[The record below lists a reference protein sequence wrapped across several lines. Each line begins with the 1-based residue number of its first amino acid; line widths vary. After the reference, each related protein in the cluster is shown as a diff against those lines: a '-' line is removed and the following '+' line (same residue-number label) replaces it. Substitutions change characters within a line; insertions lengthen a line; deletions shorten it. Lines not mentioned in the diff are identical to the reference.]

1 MKKRTKCYI
10 YIRVSTAMQVDGYS
24 LEAQK
29 DRLTKFAEF
38 QDMEVVRE
46 YCDAGKSGKSI
57 TGRPEFT
64 QMLQDVAD
72 DKDGVEYILVFKLS
86 RFGRNAADVLNSL
99 QYIQDFG
106 VNLICVEDGI
116 DSSKDSG
123 KLTITVLSAVAEI
136 ERENILV
143 QTMEGRK
150 QKARE
155 GKWNGGQAPFGYTL
169 DSKKGMLLVNPE
181 EAEVVKIIYNK
192 FVNEGMGADTICNY
206 LNQHGYAKKK
216 NRSHE
221 LNYFTRGL
229 IRKILDNPVYIGKIA
244 YGKSSTEKIKGTRD
258 QYHRVRNDDF
268 LLAEGL
274 HDAIIDLDLWEG
286 ARAKREETGVKWV
299 KTHSL
304 EHEHILTGLL
314 KCPVCGVGMSGTVRR
329 RKNKSTGEYKDDFY
343 YRCKHRKK
351 INESDFCNCSLV
363 LNQNELNGEV
373 EKHIMDLVNHEDCRA
388 FIIRRME
395 TKVDV
400 SSLELERE
408 QLRGQLRQLSG
419 AKKKL
424 TDMLDRLDVSDKHYD
439 RKYQDMHDRLD
450 NLYDK
455 IGDIDD
461 QLQDVNEKIRMAYEN
476 QITSKQVYQILT
488 CFDKIYFEMTDM
500 EKKEFFRNFIDE
512 IELYSE
518 RQSDGRIVKQ
528 INFNFPVY
536 YNGNEGN
543 AIRLPD
549 ENTVETVVLLSKLN
563 VNHHIEV
570 ELKMDEL
577 DLTAAESKATYDEIK
592 AYVLEK
598 FGLKVSQLYIAQ
610 IKRKCGIIERKNYNQ
625 SKKEDAK
632 VPKCPPEKEAAI
644 MEALKHFQ
652 MIP

>member
-38 QDMEVVRE
+38 QDMEVARE

-169 DSKKGMLLVNPE
+169 DSKKGMLVVNPE
-181 EAEVVKIIYNK
+181 EAEIVKIIFNK
-192 FVNEGMGADTICNY
+192 FVNEGLGADSISNY
-206 LNQHGYAKKK
+206 LNQHGYVKTKY
-216 NRSHE
+216 RSHE
-221 LNYFTRGL
+221 LNYFTRSL
-229 IRKILDNPVYIGKIA
+229 VRKILDNPVYIGKIA

-274 HDAIIDLDLWEG
+274 HDAIVDLDLWEG
-286 ARAKREETGVKWV
+286 ARAKREETGIKWV

-314 KCPVCGVGMSGTVRR
+314 KCPICGVGMSGTVRR

-373 EKHIMDLVNHEDCRA
+373 ERHIMDLVNNKDGRD

-395 TKVDV
+395 SRVDV
-400 SSLELERE
+400 SSLEKERE

-424 TDMLDRLDVSDKHYD
+424 MDMLDRLDVSDKHYD
-439 RKYQDMHDRLD
+439 RKYQDMYDRLD

-488 CFDKIYFEMTDM
+488 CFDKIYFEMTDL

-518 RQSDGRIVKQ
+518 RQRDGRIVKQ

-549 ENTVETVVLLSKLN
+549 ENTVETVCLL
-563 VNHHIEV
+563 
-570 ELKMDEL
+570 
-577 DLTAAESKATYDEIK
+577 TRKA
-592 AYVLEK
+592 
-598 FGLKVSQLYIAQ
+598 
-610 IKRKCGIIERKNYNQ
+610 R
-625 SKKEDAK
+625 
-632 VPKCPPEKEAAI
+632 
-644 MEALKHFQ
+644 
-652 MIP
+652 

>member
-169 DSKKGMLLVNPE
+169 DSKKGMLLVNPK
-181 EAEVVKIIYNK
+181 EAEIVKIIFNK
-192 FVNEGMGADTICNY
+192 FVNEGLGADSISNY
-206 LNQHGYAKKK
+206 LNQHGYVKTKY
-216 NRSHE
+216 RSHE
-221 LNYFTRGL
+221 LNYFTRSL
-229 IRKILDNPVYIGKIA
+229 VRKILDNPVYIGKIA

-258 QYHRVRNDDF
+258 QYHRVRNEEF
-268 LLAEGL
+268 LMAEGL
-274 HDAIIDLDLWEG
+274 HEAIIDLDLWEG
-286 ARAKREETGVKWV
+286 ARARREETGVKWV

-373 EKHIMDLVNHEDCRA
+373 ERHIIDLVNHDDCRA
-388 FIIRRME
+388 YIIRRME
-395 TKVDV
+395 TRVDV
-400 SSLELERE
+400 SSLEIERE

-488 CFDKIYFEMTDM
+488 CFDKIYFEMTDL

-549 ENTVETVVLLSKLN
+549 ENTVETVVLLSKG
-563 VNHHIEV
+563 EV
-570 ELKMDEL
+570 DSRKIRVEFSLEDMDMSEFQ
-577 DLTAAESKATYDEIK
+577 DGATYPQIK
-592 AYVLEK
+592 EYVLEHT
-598 FGLKVSQLYIAQ
+598 GLKVSNLYISQ
-610 IKRKCGIIERKNYNQ
+610 IKRKCGIEVGKNYNLPK
-625 SKKEDAK
+625 SEDSRQ
-632 VPKCPPEKEAAI
+632 PQCPPEKEKAI
-644 MEALKHFQ
+644 REAFKYFG
-652 MIP
+652 MI

>member
-192 FVNEGMGADTICNY
+192 FVNEGAGADAISNY
-206 LNQHGYAKKK
+206 LNQHGYVKKK

-274 HDAIIDLDLWEG
+274 HEAIIDFDLWEG
-286 ARAKREETGVKWV
+286 ARAKREETGIKWV

-304 EHEHILTGLL
+304 EHEHILTSLL

-395 TKVDV
+395 MKVDI

-408 QLRGQLRQLSG
+408 QLRGQFRQLSG

-439 RKYQDMHDRLD
+439 RKYQDMHDRLN

-461 QLQDVNEKIRMAYEN
+461 QLRDVNEKIRMAYEN

-488 CFDKIYFEMTDM
+488 CFDKIYFKMTDL

-549 ENTVETVVLLSKLN
+549 ENTVESVVLLSK
-563 VNHHIEV
+563 
-570 ELKMDEL
+570 
-577 DLTAAESKATYDEIK
+577 S
-592 AYVLEK
+592 
-598 FGLKVSQLYIAQ
+598 F
-610 IKRKCGIIERKNYNQ
+610 
-625 SKKEDAK
+625 
-632 VPKCPPEKEAAI
+632 
-644 MEALKHFQ
+644 
-652 MIP
+652 

>member
-29 DRLTKFAEF
+29 ERLTKFAEF

-169 DSKKGMLLVNPE
+169 DSKKGMLVVNPD
-181 EAEVVKIIYNK
+181 EAEIVKIIFNK
-192 FVNEGMGADTICNY
+192 FVNEGLGADSISNY
-206 LNQHGYAKKK
+206 LNQHGYVKTKY
-216 NRSHE
+216 RSHE
-221 LNYFTRGL
+221 LNYFTRSL
-229 IRKILDNPVYIGKIA
+229 VRKILDNPVYIGKIA

-258 QYHRVRNDDF
+258 QYHRVQNDEF

-286 ARAKREETGVKWV
+286 VRARREETGVKWV

-314 KCPVCGVGMSGTVRR
+314 KCPICGVGMSGTVRR

-373 EKHIMDLVNHEDCRA
+373 ERHIMDLVNNKDGRD

-395 TKVDV
+395 SRVDV
-400 SSLELERE
+400 SSLETERE

-424 TDMLDRLDVSDKHYD
+424 TDMIDRLDVTDKHYD

-488 CFDKIYFEMTDM
+488 CFDKIYFEMTDL

-549 ENTVETVVLLSKLN
+549 ENTVETVCLLP
-563 VNHHIEV
+563 
-570 ELKMDEL
+570 
-577 DLTAAESKATYDEIK
+577 
-592 AYVLEK
+592 
-598 FGLKVSQLYIAQ
+598 
-610 IKRKCGIIERKNYNQ
+610 RKDK
-625 SKKEDAK
+625 
-632 VPKCPPEKEAAI
+632 
-644 MEALKHFQ
+644 
-652 MIP
+652 

>member
-169 DSKKGMLLVNPE
+169 DSKKGMLLVNPD
-181 EAEVVKIIYNK
+181 EAEIVKIIFNK
-192 FVNEGMGADTICNY
+192 FVNEGLGADSISNY
-206 LNQHGYAKKK
+206 LNQHGYVKTKY
-216 NRSHE
+216 RSHE
-221 LNYFTRGL
+221 LNYFTRSL
-229 IRKILDNPVYIGKIA
+229 VRKILDNPVYIGKIA

-274 HDAIIDLDLWEG
+274 HEAIIDLDLWEG

-373 EKHIMDLVNHEDCRA
+373 ERHIMDLVNNKDGRD

-395 TKVDV
+395 SRVDV
-400 SSLELERE
+400 SSLEKERE

-488 CFDKIYFEMTDM
+488 CFDKIYFEMTDL

-549 ENTVETVVLLSKLN
+549 ENTVETVVLLSQRKPDD
-563 VNHHIEV
+563 VIEV
-570 ELKMDEL
+570 EIEL
-577 DLTAAESKATYDEIK
+577 GEMDLTSAESKATYAEIK
-592 AYVLEK
+592 DYVLKEH
-598 FGLKVSQLYIAQ
+598 GLKVSNLYISQ
-610 IKRKCGIIERKNYNQ
+610 VKRKCGIEVGENYNLPK
-625 SKKEDAK
+625 SEDSRQ
-632 VPKCPPEKEAAI
+632 PQCPEEKEKAI
-644 MEALKHFQ
+644 KDALDHFG
-652 MIP
+652 MI

>member
-192 FVNEGMGADTICNY
+192 FVNEGVGADTISNY
-206 LNQHGYAKKK
+206 LNQHGYVKKK

-274 HDAIIDLDLWEG
+274 HEAIIDLDLWEG
-286 ARAKREETGVKWV
+286 ARAKREETGIKWV

-329 RKNKSTGEYKDDFY
+329 RKNKSTGKYKDDFY

-395 TKVDV
+395 MKVDI

-408 QLRGQLRQLSG
+408 QLRGQFRQLSG

-488 CFDKIYFEMTDM
+488 CFDKIYFEMTDL

-549 ENTVETVVLLSKLN
+549 ENTVETVVLL
-563 VNHHIEV
+563 
-570 ELKMDEL
+570 
-577 DLTAAESKATYDEIK
+577 
-592 AYVLEK
+592 
-598 FGLKVSQLYIAQ
+598 Q
-610 IKRKCGIIERKNYNQ
+610 RK
-625 SKKEDAK
+625 D
-632 VPKCPPEKEAAI
+632 
-644 MEALKHFQ
+644 M
-652 MIP
+652 

>member
-64 QMLQDVAD
+64 QMLQDIAD

-169 DSKKGMLLVNPE
+169 DSKKGMLIVNPE
-181 EAEVVKIIYNK
+181 EAEIVKIIFNK
-192 FVNEGMGADTICNY
+192 FVNEGLGADSISNY
-206 LNQHGYAKKK
+206 LNQHGYVKRKY
-216 NRSHE
+216 RSHE
-221 LNYFTRGL
+221 LNYFTRSL
-229 IRKILDNPVYIGKIA
+229 VRKILDNPVYIGKIA

-314 KCPVCGVGMSGTVRR
+314 KCPICGVGMSGTVRR

-373 EKHIMDLVNHEDCRA
+373 ERHIMDLVNNKDGRD

-395 TKVDV
+395 SRVDV
-400 SSLELERE
+400 SSLETERE

-424 TDMLDRLDVSDKHYD
+424 TDMIDRLDVTDKHYD

-488 CFDKIYFEMTDM
+488 CFDKIYFEMTDL

-549 ENTVETVVLLSKLN
+549 ENTVETVCLLSKK
-563 VNHHIEV
+563 I
-570 ELKMDEL
+570 
-577 DLTAAESKATYDEIK
+577 
-592 AYVLEK
+592 
-598 FGLKVSQLYIAQ
+598 Q
-610 IKRKCGIIERKNYNQ
+610 
-625 SKKEDAK
+625 
-632 VPKCPPEKEAAI
+632 
-644 MEALKHFQ
+644 
-652 MIP
+652 

>member
-86 RFGRNAADVLNSL
+86 RFRRNAADVLNSL

-169 DSKKGMLLVNPE
+169 DSKKGMLIVNPE
-181 EAEVVKIIYNK
+181 EAEIVKIIFNK
-192 FVNEGMGADTICNY
+192 FVNEGLGADSISNY
-206 LNQHGYAKKK
+206 LNQHGYVKTKY
-216 NRSHE
+216 RSHE
-221 LNYFTRGL
+221 LNYFTRSL
-229 IRKILDNPVYIGKIA
+229 VRKILDNPVYIGKIA

-314 KCPVCGVGMSGTVRR
+314 KCPICGVGMSGTVRR

-363 LNQNELNGEV
+363 LNQNELNSEV
-373 EKHIMDLVNHEDCRA
+373 ERHIMDLVNNKDGRD

-395 TKVDV
+395 SRVDV
-400 SSLELERE
+400 SSLEKERE

-488 CFDKIYFEMTDM
+488 CFDKIYFEMTDL

-549 ENTVETVVLLSKLN
+549 ENTVECVIMMQYCGK
-563 VNHHIEV
+563 
-570 ELKMDEL
+570 
-577 DLTAAESKATYDEIK
+577 
-592 AYVLEK
+592 EK
-598 FGLKVSQLYIAQ
+598 
-610 IKRKCGIIERKNYNQ
+610 
-625 SKKEDAK
+625 KK
-632 VPKCPPEKEAAI
+632 
-644 MEALKHFQ
+644 
-652 MIP
+652 

>member
-169 DSKKGMLLVNPE
+169 DSKKGMLIVNPE
-181 EAEVVKIIYNK
+181 EAEIVKIIFNK
-192 FVNEGMGADTICNY
+192 FVNEGLGADSISNY
-206 LNQHGYAKKK
+206 LNQHGYVKRKY
-216 NRSHE
+216 RSHE

-229 IRKILDNPVYIGKIA
+229 VRKILDNPVYIGKIA

-314 KCPVCGVGMSGTVRR
+314 KCPICGVGMSGTVRR

-373 EKHIMDLVNHEDCRA
+373 EKHIMDLVNHKDCRD

-400 SSLELERE
+400 SSLETERE

-424 TDMLDRLDVSDKHYD
+424 TDMIDRLDVTDKHYD

-488 CFDKIYFEMTDM
+488 CFDKIYFEMTDL

-549 ENTVETVVLLSKLN
+549 ENTVETVVLMSR
-563 VNHHIEV
+563 VNTP
-570 ELKMDEL
+570 D
-577 DLTAAESKATYDEIK
+577 
-592 AYVLEK
+592 
-598 FGLKVSQLYIAQ
+598 
-610 IKRKCGIIERKNYNQ
+610 
-625 SKKEDAK
+625 
-632 VPKCPPEKEAAI
+632 
-644 MEALKHFQ
+644 
-652 MIP
+652 

>member
-169 DSKKGMLLVNPE
+169 DSKKGMLLVNTE

-274 HDAIIDLDLWEG
+274 HDAIIDLELWEG

-373 EKHIMDLVNHEDCRA
+373 ERHIMDLVNHDDCRA
-388 FIIRRME
+388 YIIRRME
-395 TKVDV
+395 TRVDV
-400 SSLELERE
+400 SSLEIERE

-488 CFDKIYFEMTDM
+488 CFDKIYFEMTDL
-500 EKKEFFRNFIDE
+500 EKKEFFRDFIDE

-549 ENTVETVVLLSKLN
+549 ENTVETVCLLTQNL
-563 VNHHIEV
+563 V
-570 ELKMDEL
+570 
-577 DLTAAESKATYDEIK
+577 
-592 AYVLEK
+592 
-598 FGLKVSQLYIAQ
+598 
-610 IKRKCGIIERKNYNQ
+610 
-625 SKKEDAK
+625 
-632 VPKCPPEKEAAI
+632 
-644 MEALKHFQ
+644 
-652 MIP
+652 

>member
-169 DSKKGMLLVNPE
+169 DSKKGMLLVNPD
-181 EAEVVKIIYNK
+181 EAEIVKIIFNK
-192 FVNEGMGADTICNY
+192 FVNEGLGADSISNY
-206 LNQHGYAKKK
+206 LNQHGYVKTKY
-216 NRSHE
+216 RSHE
-221 LNYFTRGL
+221 LNYFTRSL
-229 IRKILDNPVYIGKIA
+229 VRKILDNPVYIGKIA

-258 QYHRVRNDDF
+258 QYHRVQNDEF

-286 ARAKREETGVKWV
+286 ARARREETGVKWV

-373 EKHIMDLVNHEDCRA
+373 ERHIMDLVNNKDGRD

-395 TKVDV
+395 SRVDV
-400 SSLELERE
+400 SSLEKERE

-488 CFDKIYFEMTDM
+488 CFDKIYFEMTDL

-549 ENTVETVVLLSKLN
+549 ENTVETVCLLS
-563 VNHHIEV
+563 
-570 ELKMDEL
+570 
-577 DLTAAESKATYDEIK
+577 
-592 AYVLEK
+592 
-598 FGLKVSQLYIAQ
+598 
-610 IKRKCGIIERKNYNQ
+610 R
-625 SKKEDAK
+625 
-632 VPKCPPEKEAAI
+632 
-644 MEALKHFQ
+644 
-652 MIP
+652 

>member
-29 DRLTKFAEF
+29 ERLTKFAEF

-169 DSKKGMLLVNPE
+169 DSKKGMLVVNPD
-181 EAEVVKIIYNK
+181 EAEIVKIIFNK
-192 FVNEGMGADTICNY
+192 FVNEGLGADSISNY
-206 LNQHGYAKKK
+206 LNQHGYVKTKY
-216 NRSHE
+216 RSHE
-221 LNYFTRGL
+221 LNYFTRSL
-229 IRKILDNPVYIGKIA
+229 VRKILDNPVYIGKIA

-258 QYHRVRNDDF
+258 QYHRVQNDEF

-286 ARAKREETGVKWV
+286 VRARREETGVKWV

-314 KCPVCGVGMSGTVRR
+314 KCPICGVGMSGTVRR

-373 EKHIMDLVNHEDCRA
+373 ERHIMDLVNNKDGRD

-395 TKVDV
+395 SRVDV
-400 SSLELERE
+400 SSLETERE

-424 TDMLDRLDVSDKHYD
+424 TDMIDRLDVTDKHYD

-488 CFDKIYFEMTDM
+488 CFDKIYFEMTDL

-549 ENTVETVVLLSKLN
+549 ENTVETVCLLSNRKPDTTVKLS
-563 VNHHIEV
+563 ED
-570 ELKMDEL
+570 MD
-577 DLTAAESKATYDEIK
+577 DYYRIK
-592 AYVLEK
+592 D
-598 FGLKVSQLYIAQ
+598 G
-610 IKRKCGIIERKNYNQ
+610 
-625 SKKEDAK
+625 KE
-632 VPKCPPEKEAAI
+632 PK
-644 MEALKHFQ
+644 
-652 MIP
+652 

>member
-192 FVNEGMGADTICNY
+192 FVNEGVGADTISNY
-206 LNQHGYAKKK
+206 LNQHGYVKKK

-274 HDAIIDLDLWEG
+274 HEAIIDLDLWEG

-363 LNQNELNGEV
+363 LNQNELNAEV

-395 TKVDV
+395 TKVDI

-549 ENTVETVVLLSKLN
+549 ENTVETVVLLSDKKVDSHVSIDLDVEKL
-563 VNHHIEV
+563 EGKS
-570 ELKMDEL
+570 E
-577 DLTAAESKATYDEIK
+577 TATYAEIK
-592 AYVLEK
+592 AYVEEK
-598 FGLKVSQLYIAQ
+598 FGFKVTSLYIGQ
-610 IKRKCGIIERKNYNQ
+610 IKNKVGLEKRKNYNLG
-625 SKKEDAK
+625 SGEGR
-632 VPKCPPEKEAAI
+632 VLTCPPEKEEAI
-644 MEALKHFQ
+644 MDAFRHFNL
-652 MIP
+652 I

>member
-169 DSKKGMLLVNPE
+169 DSKKGMLLVNPK
-181 EAEVVKIIYNK
+181 EAEIVKIIFNK
-192 FVNEGMGADTICNY
+192 FVNEGLGADSISNY
-206 LNQHGYAKKK
+206 LNQHGYVKTKY
-216 NRSHE
+216 RSHE
-221 LNYFTRGL
+221 LNYFTRSL
-229 IRKILDNPVYIGKIA
+229 VRKILDNPVYIGKIA

-258 QYHRVRNDDF
+258 QYHRVRNEEF
-268 LLAEGL
+268 LMAEGL
-274 HDAIIDLDLWEG
+274 HEAIIDLDLWEG
-286 ARAKREETGVKWV
+286 ACARREETGVKWV

-373 EKHIMDLVNHEDCRA
+373 ERHIIDLVNHDDCRA
-388 FIIRRME
+388 YIIRRME
-395 TKVDV
+395 TRVDV
-400 SSLELERE
+400 SSLEIERE

-476 QITSKQVYQILT
+476 QITAEQVYQILT
-488 CFDKIYFEMTDM
+488 CFDKIYFEMTDL

-549 ENTVETVVLLSKLN
+549 ENTVETVVLLSQQN
-563 VNHHIEV
+563 PDDVIEV
-570 ELKMDEL
+570 EIELDEL
-577 DLTAAESKATYDEIK
+577 DLTSAESKATYKEIQE
-592 AYVLEK
+592 YVLK
-598 FGLKVSQLYIAQ
+598 VHGLKVSNLYISQ
-610 IKRKCGIIERKNYNQ
+610 VKRKCGIEVGENYNLPK
-625 SKKEDAK
+625 SEDSRQ
-632 VPKCPPEKEAAI
+632 PQCPEEKEKAI
-644 MEALKHFQ
+644 RDALEHFG
-652 MIP
+652 MV

>member
-1 MKKRTKCYI
+1 MKKRKKCYI

-192 FVNEGMGADTICNY
+192 FVNEGMGADTICDY

-373 EKHIMDLVNHEDCRA
+373 ERHIMDLVNHDDCRA
-388 FIIRRME
+388 YIIRRME
-395 TKVDV
+395 TRVDV
-400 SSLELERE
+400 SSLEIERE

-488 CFDKIYFEMTDM
+488 CFDKIYFEMTDL

-549 ENTVETVVLLSKLN
+549 ENTVETVVLLSQQKPDDT
-563 VNHHIEV
+563 IEID
-570 ELKMDEL
+570 LDLDEL
-577 DLTAAESKATYDEIK
+577 DATSAELKATYQEIK
-592 AYVLEK
+592 DYVLKE
-598 FGLKVSQLYIAQ
+598 FGLKVSSLYISQ
-610 IKRKCGIIERKNYNQ
+610 VKRKCGIEVGENYNLPKSENARVPQ
-625 SKKEDAK
+625 CPKEKEDAIK
-632 VPKCPPEKEAAI
+632 A
-644 MEALKHFQ
+644 ALKYYA
-652 MIP
+652 MI

>member
-169 DSKKGMLLVNPE
+169 DSKKGMLLVNPD
-181 EAEVVKIIYNK
+181 EAEIVKIIFNK
-192 FVNEGMGADTICNY
+192 FVNEGLGADSISNY
-206 LNQHGYAKKK
+206 LNQHGYVKTKY
-216 NRSHE
+216 RSHE
-221 LNYFTRGL
+221 LNYFTRSL
-229 IRKILDNPVYIGKIA
+229 VRKILDNPVYIGKIA

-274 HDAIIDLDLWEG
+274 HEAIIDLDLWEG

-373 EKHIMDLVNHEDCRA
+373 ERHIMDLVNNKDGRD

-395 TKVDV
+395 SRVDV
-400 SSLELERE
+400 SSLEKERE

-488 CFDKIYFEMTDM
+488 CFDKIYFEMTDL

-549 ENTVETVVLLSKLN
+549 ENTVETVVLL
-563 VNHHIEV
+563 
-570 ELKMDEL
+570 
-577 DLTAAESKATYDEIK
+577 T
-592 AYVLEK
+592 
-598 FGLKVSQLYIAQ
+598 
-610 IKRKCGIIERKNYNQ
+610 RKE
-625 SKKEDAK
+625 
-632 VPKCPPEKEAAI
+632 
-644 MEALKHFQ
+644 
-652 MIP
+652 